1 VCYYWGDMGSTPF
14 LTPVFLFGSI
24 RGGSGKSSIVA
35 HLSVYLQ
42 SKSRRV
48 AVIDANAPFPNL
60 FRSVLPRS
68 VSLECY
74 TDLTDL
80 VVEGSSRFRRTFVF
94 TATDKIS
101 YFPAFKLKDPVRLLS
116 DASLRDFFLQLR
128 SHFDVVLINLPPG
141 CDNFVVAETFLQ
153 RRGNDAGAPAAVLV
167 TTTDVRSLALLDS
180 MLRSRPALFH
190 FARERLM
197 FVYNM
202 LPRGIEDTTIER
214 ARLNWNETRRLFRLP
229 ISLGISMIDEFEAQA
244 KAALPL
250 VTQESSLIRQ
260 TMATLSRTLSDVA
273 EGQWQGDPP
282 KGEAD
287 EFAPC
292 LDSFLLER
300 LNRHIEPL
308 QNILARRLCTHGAI
322 ISSFIESSASA
333 YRFRLR
339 LSGIGRRSLPPILD
353 LHFPAFKTERGGRIP
368 PRFTLDPEFAPPPE
382 SALEQEERPS
392 ISAKPLYHFDDRF
405 ASRCR
410 FDIFSETSFSWLDA
424 MSDRNPEWRGYIA
437 PSDLPSLTRLLGF
450 QKNLRK
456 QDAFLFQRIEFAP
469 EIRPSLISTEFN
481 LCTSFSCRAAFPWLF
496 DDRLRAAPASV
507 GHVALDIPSREAL
520 SVPAGPDAYLELPG
534 FVRTNLALI
543 ASIVPKSEDEDRVT
557 RQIRAGIHPRREL
570 APSAPPQ
577 PRSYPPETRACATPE
592 LTPFEARRS
601 SFALRLGVL
610 LADFS
615 ALPHDTSF
623 LTDEICAG
631 FEKFQTDAAFQI
643 RLRRRKRL
651 AFPSTSPLPGE
662 LALGSIPTPSRNLPI
677 APGLGLSL
685 PQTFGIDSD
694 SIHARDSAPLPEFI
708 GRLFFE
714 PSLQRAVPI
723 PPPPFRLPRR
733 FGMAPFLIELT
744 LPRIAWGDLPYRVAV
759 QETSSRPSPA
769 SLDFAAGLEIYDYL
783 FKQGISGI
791 SLLKRPPSISVFF
804 KPMTWSFR
812 NLEYAPVTRR
822 PFDTRSVFPAAWS
835 PGKIAQYAGFQRL
848 QSGSFAVIDV
858 DCTDHVKLLRLPFLQ
873 LLAPSAP
880 TNAASWVYGTVDV
893 APVRDP
899 AVPSECEFWNLY
911 EPDNQFPLPDFGK
924 RPGLV
929 SSGPIVSTAM
939 PPLSTP
945 NPGLCIF
952 AFDIREFAPPG
963 YQPPETAI
971 SILSEPYTILTT
983 LPSCLEPVSPRRP
996 LSIGERWLLVRAA
1009 AWNDSATR
1017 IRLLEH
1023 MPARLK
1029 SPTLDIIKP
1038 YSRPALPL
1046 PPVSPEPTCAQPP
1059 MPPRTDFRKPYRHP
1073 DPAILFTP
1081 ASPGPLLKKVFPL
1094 ELLARRS
1101 KLPYSMVSG
1110 IDMLYACLMDR
1121 ARRSLYGPIE
1131 HRQTKIVQPPRFW
1144 RDTLAVSNPP
1154 KKASAHDIDVFFSCP
1169 DRIHEK
1175 IVRRQAIL
1183 GSRVTGLLEAI
1194 KLTQA
1199 SVDRLSSSTPS

>member
-1 VCYYWGDMGSTPF
+1 MGSTPF
-14 LTPVFLFGSI
+14 LTPVFIFGSI

-42 SKSRRV
+42 SKGRRV
-48 AVIDANAPFPNL
+48 AVIDASAPFPNL

-80 VVEGSSRFRRTFVF
+80 VIEGSSRFRRTFVF

-202 LPRGIEDTTIER
+202 LPRGLEDTTIER

-229 ISLGISMIDEFEAQA
+229 ISLGISVIDEFEAQA
-244 KAALPL
+244 KAASPL

-273 EGQWQGDPP
+273 EGQWQGEVP
-282 KGEAD
+282 KGESD

-308 QNILARRLCTHGAI
+308 QNVLARRLCTHGAI

-339 LSGIGRRSLPPILD
+339 LSGTGRRSLPPILA
-353 LHFPAFKTERGGRIP
+353 LHFPALKAVRDGRIP
-368 PRFTLDPEFAPPPE
+368 PSFTLDPAFAPPP
-382 SALEQEERPS
+382 AAVLEQEERPS

-410 FDIFSETSFSWLDA
+410 FDIYSDSYLSWLDV
-424 MSDRNPEWRGYIA
+424 MSDRKPDWRGYIV
-437 PSDLPSLTRLLGF
+437 PTDLPSLSQLLGF
-450 QKNLRK
+450 QKKRQRL
-456 QDAFLFQRIEFAP
+456 DAFLFQRIEFAP
-469 EIRPSLISTEFN
+469 EIRPSLLSTEFN
-481 LCTSFSCRAAFPWLF
+481 LCTSFTSRGAFPWLF
-496 DDRLRAAPASV
+496 DDCLRIAPV
-507 GHVALDIPSREAL
+507 GVSHPPIEIPAREVL
-520 SVPAGPDAYLELPG
+520 SISAGPDAFPELQAFARANMP
-534 FVRTNLALI
+534 LI
-543 ASIVPKSEDEDRVT
+543 TSIVPKSEDQDRIT
-557 RQIRAGIHPRREL
+557 RQIRSGMHALREL
-570 APSAPPQ
+570 TPVIPAR
-577 PRSYPPETRACATPE
+577 PRSYPPETRTGETIAV
-592 LTPFEARRS
+592 TPFESRRA
-601 SFALRLGVL
+601 SFALRLGAL
-610 LADFS
+610 LAEFT
-615 ALPHDTSF
+615 ALSHDTSF
-623 LTDEICAG
+623 LTDDICAG
-631 FEKFQTDAAFQI
+631 LEKFQNEAAFRI

-662 LALGSIPTPSRNLPI
+662 LSLGSIPTPFRNLQI
-677 APGLGLSL
+677 TPGTDLSIPGSL
-685 PQTFGIDSD
+685 GIDAD
-694 SIHARDSAPLPEFI
+694 AVHTREAERLPEGI

-723 PPPPFRLPRR
+723 APPPFRLPRH
-733 FGMAPFLIELT
+733 FGMAPFLIELP
-744 LPRIAWGDLPYRVAV
+744 LPRITWDPLPYRVELA
-759 QETSSRPSPA
+759 ETCSRPSPA
-769 SLDFAAGLEIYDYL
+769 SLDVAAILETCEFL
-783 FKQGISGI
+783 LKQGISGI
-791 SLLKRPPSISVFF
+791 SLLKRPSSISVFF

-812 NLEYAPVTRR
+812 NLEFSPVTRR
-822 PFDTRSVFPAAWS
+822 VFDTRSVFPAAWN
-835 PGKIAQYAGFQRL
+835 PGKIAQYAGLQRL
-848 QSGSFAVIDV
+848 QTDTFAITDV
-858 DCTDHVKLLRLPFLQ
+858 DCSDQVKLLKLPLLQ
-873 LLAPSAP
+873 LLSPSAFL
-880 TNAASWVYGTVDV
+880 NAAFWVYGIVDV
-893 APVRDP
+893 APVRGP
-899 AVPSECEFWNLY
+899 AVPSEYEFWNLY

-924 RPGLV
+924 RPSLV
-929 SSGPIVSTAM
+929 TPGPVVSTAM
-939 PPLSTP
+939 PGLPIAD
-945 NPGLCIF
+945 PGLCG
-952 AFDIREFAPPG
+952 AASDIREFSAPG
-963 YQPPETAI
+963 YQPPESRI
-971 SILSEPYTILTT
+971 STVSEPYTLLTIV
-983 LPSCLEPVSPRRP
+983 PSCLEPVSSRRP
-996 LSIGERWLLVRAA
+996 LSIGECWLLVRAV
-1009 AWNDSATR
+1009 AWDDAATR

-1023 MPARLK
+1023 TPAQLRPP
-1029 SPTLDIIKP
+1029 SLDIAKP
-1038 YSRPALPL
+1038 YARPALPL
-1046 PPVSPEPTCAQPP
+1046 PPVSPVPTCAPLP
-1059 MPPRTDFRKPYRHP
+1059 MVPKTDFQKPYRN
-1073 DPAILFTP
+1073 PASSLLFTP

-1094 ELLARRS
+1094 ELLARRT

-1121 ARRSLYGPIE
+1121 ARRFLYGPIE
-1131 HRQTKIVQPPRFW
+1131 HGHAKIVQPPRFW
-1144 RDTLAVSNPP
+1144 RDTLAVSHPP
-1154 KKASAHDIDVFFSCP
+1154 KRASAHDIDAFFSCP